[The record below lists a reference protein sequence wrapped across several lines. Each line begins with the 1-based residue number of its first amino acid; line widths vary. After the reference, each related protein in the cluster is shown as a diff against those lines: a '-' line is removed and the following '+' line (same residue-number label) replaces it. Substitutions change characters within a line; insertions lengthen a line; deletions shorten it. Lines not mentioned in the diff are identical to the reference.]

1 MSVDCFLIS
10 SFTLKVHRALVN
22 AYQFPPLKAKIIELL
37 LTVEDRGDDLIFKLL
52 HTRKNELLVIID
64 RFFLRFV
71 NGLSLHTTV
80 GIATS
85 KAFHLGSRNKVEVA
99 RYGVLQGTG
108 SNGKLESL
116 ALSSLGQQSMNEST

>member
-52 HTRKNELLVIID
+52 HTRKNELLVMID

-71 NGLSLHTTV
+71 NGLSLHTAV
-80 GIATS
+80 GIAAS
-85 KAFHLGSRNKVEVA
+85 EAFHLGSRNKVEVA

-108 SNGKLESL
+108 CNGKLESL